1 MTIFKRCLTGSFLVL
16 ATSFMHG
23 HMHAES
29 KAGSDLKLVM
39 VQVVSRHG
47 DRAPLRP
54 LPLNHT
60 ADWDCSDVLRVLHIV
75 PPSAGE
81 MYERRYIKDRQRMPG
96 TCHAGQLTSLGVA
109 QMKSVGEW
117 LRHKYVTQLALLSP
131 NYHPHEVYVRSTDI
145 PRTIDSAISL
155 LTGLYPP
162 STRRQDLP
170 PIPIHIIED
179 RTETMYFNSKL
190 CPPLQD
196 AIKAYDK
203 SEVYRLRKKDNEP
216 LRAELATAFG
226 LSSAEDLPNNLMLF
240 DSINCHD
247 KHGKPVPVTKEQRD
261 RLQKAAHTDVYDRI
275 LSTQTLRLGV
285 GPFVG
290 ELLHQIDEKIAGK
303 TPIKFSHYSAH
314 DGTLITLLK
323 ALGGWDNR
331 WPEYASHVELET
343 MKDRGGNY
351 SVRVLYNGKEAVLED
366 CGVSPCPLGQ
376 FRAICQQYIP
386 NLETECKPLK
396 AAVSPPKED

>member
-145 PRTIDSAISL
+145 PRTIDSAI
-155 LTGLYPP
+155 
-162 STRRQDLP
+162 
-170 PIPIHIIED
+170 
-179 RTETMYFNSKL
+179 
-190 CPPLQD
+190 D